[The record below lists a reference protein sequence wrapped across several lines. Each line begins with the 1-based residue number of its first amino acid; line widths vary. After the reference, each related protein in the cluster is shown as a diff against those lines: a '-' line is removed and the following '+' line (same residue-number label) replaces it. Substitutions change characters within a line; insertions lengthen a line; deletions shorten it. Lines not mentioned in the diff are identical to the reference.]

1 MKKIFKGEIDDILE
15 LEKILHAD
23 LFLNEVKV
31 KRHRLKQTKI
41 KKTNTTYEKF
51 VWL

>member
-15 LEKILHAD
+15 LEKIFYVD
-23 LFLNEVKV
+23 LFLNEVQV

-41 KKTNTTYEKF
+41 KKTNTTYENF